1 MRETNPFDHELD
13 AALATYADP
22 ADESA
27 LTLRIL
33 ARIAAESPS
42 AEGGGAFN
50 PRILPPE
57 STRALAPEG
66 LASPISPSR
75 RWLPWA
81 IALPAA
87 ACLLFLF
94 LSAPKSPH
102 PSPRTAEQS
111 HPSQPPSTLTGHT
124 GPQPAPPPQS
134 TQRPTSHPQAA
145 QPLPAAFAANA
156 APLPKLAVFPTPH
169 PLTPEEQALAVVAAQ
184 TPTPELQALANAQT
198 QPGQLLNIA
207 TVHIPPLEPPNQGQN

>member
-22 ADESA
+22 GDESA
-27 LTLRIL
+27 LAQRVL
-33 ARIAAESPS
+33 ARLAAESPS

-66 LASPISPSR
+66 LASPISQR

-81 IALPAA
+81 IALPVA

-111 HPSQPPSTLTGHT
+111 HPSQPPSTLTAHT
-124 GPQPAPPPQS
+124 GPQPAPRPQS
-134 TQRPTSHPQAA
+134 TKRPTPRAQAA
-145 QPLPAAFAANA
+145 LPQPATLATNIV
-156 APLPKLAVFPTPH
+156 PLPKLDVFPTPH

>member
-22 ADESA
+22 GDESA

-42 AEGGGAFN
+42 AEACGGFN
-50 PRILPPE
+50 PRMLQPE
-57 STRALAPEG
+57 STRALAPEE

-111 HPSQPPSTLTGHT
+111 PPSQPPSTLTAHT
-124 GPQPAPPPQS
+124 EPQPAPRPQPIQRPTPGAQS
-134 TQRPTSHPQAA
+134 TQPQ
-145 QPLPAAFAANA
+145 PATLAANTT
-156 APLPKLAVFPTPH
+156 PLPKLDVFPTPH
-169 PLTPEEQALAVVAAQ
+169 PFTPEERALAVVAAQ
-184 TPTPELQALANAQT
+184 APAPELQALAKAQT
-198 QPGQLLNIA
+198 QLEALPTIA
-207 TVHIPPLEPPNQGQN
+207 TAHIPPLEPPNQGEN